1 MTGGGGGGGGEG
13 QAFVVKPSDRQFLV
27 SMNHDVPKSCSVNY
41 CD

>member
-1 MTGGGGGGGGEG
+1 MRGGGGVGGEG